1 MACKVNGKW
10 IFQIHIM
17 IMLKSFSEIKF
28 QHDWSFYQ
36 RLSHIGNDMHAWES
50 WSSNTLVIWCE
61 EPTHWKR
68 PRCWEWLR
76 EGGEEGNRGWDCWMG
91 SPTWWTWVWA
101 NSGRYWRI
109 GKPGVLQSMGSQRLR
124 RDLATWTTEQQGEGG
139 NRKLF
144 LRTSIILL
152 FLRAAIIPLGL
163 PLVVKRQETQL
174 FPSLS
179 QEDPLKKEM
188 ATPSSILAYRITM
201 TEEPGRLQSIGCK
214 ELDTTSN

>member
-124 RDLATWTTEQQGEGG
+124 RDLATWTTEQQREGG
-139 NRKLF
+139 NRKLL

-163 PLVVKRQETQL
+163 PLVLKRQETQL
-174 FPSLS
+174 
-179 QEDPLKKEM
+179 
-188 ATPSSILAYRITM
+188 SILESRRSL
-201 TEEPGRLQSIGCK
+201 EEGNGNPLQYSCLQNYNDRGAWQA
-214 ELDTTSN
+214 TVHRVQRVRYN